1 MPRKPRIYLKTNFF
15 HVINQGVNREY
26 IFNNDINKK
35 QYIKLLFDNK
45 DKYDID
51 IISFAIMDNHF
62 HLLIYAEKI
71 EELSQYMKKVNGV
84 YALMYNKTNNRV
96 GPVFRERFKSQPIY
110 DERYLFQCILYIHRN
125 PIKAGITFN
134 LDEYEFASTTQY
146 SLKKVTK
153 ILNKNIIIMEE
164 NEKQDFLEVEKEMT
178 EEEVK
183 NIINKIIVQ
192 TKKDMHITSI
202 DKKDKKVTIKLVD
215 EIRKNTGI
223 TMERI
228 AKYLG
233 ISKSMV
239 YRCIKLAEKNEGI
252 NKKS

>member
-1 MPRKPRIYLKTNFF
+1 MPRKQRIYLKTNFF

-35 QYIKLLFDNK
+35 QFIKLLFDNK

-71 EELSQYMKKVNGV
+71 EELSQYMKKVNGI
-84 YALMYNKTNNRV
+84 YAMTYNKTNNRV

-125 PIKAGITFN
+125 PIKAGITSN
-134 LDEYEFASTTQY
+134 IDEYEFASTTQY

-153 ILNKNIIIMEE
+153 ILNRNMTITEYD
-164 NEKQDFLEVEKEMT
+164 EKQDFLEVEREMT

-183 NIINKIIVQ
+183 NIINKIKLQI
-192 TKKDMHITSI
+192 KKEMNIDLI
-202 DKKDKKVTIKLVD
+202 DKKNRNVTIRLVD

-228 AKYLG
+228 ANYLG

-239 YRCIKLAEKNEGI
+239 YRCIKLAEKHEGI